1 MDSELLAH
9 QARAAVDTLTAQ
21 LRSLENEQ
29 TALLHSLQLTSTTLS
44 TLPAYNSIAPTFS
57 QIPLYES
64 KLARLK
70 SAMAA
75 QAQEVDELKRRA
87 REASERRRRNLKR
100 IEEARRGERE
110 RDRTV
115 LKAQARA
122 VEGEE
127 NGNNKEKDDGEAV
140 AEGEVKRAGTPVR
153 GQPREGVVK
162 TVKRKKKARQA
173 EIQ

>member
-1 MDSELLAH
+1 M
-9 QARAAVDTLTAQ
+9 
-21 LRSLENEQ
+21 
-29 TALLHSLQLTSTTLS
+29 
-44 TLPAYNSIAPTFS
+44 
-57 QIPLYES
+57 
-64 KLARLK
+64 
-70 SAMAA
+70 
-75 QAQEVDELKRRA
+75 KRRA
-87 REASERRRRNLKR
+87 REAGERRRRNLKR

-127 NGNNKEKDDGEAV
+127 NNNNMERDDGEIL
-140 AEGEVKRAGTPVR
+140 AEGEVKRGGMSVSVGGPS
-153 GQPREGVVK
+153 REGVVK

>member
-1 MDSELLAH
+1 
-9 QARAAVDTLTAQ
+9 
-21 LRSLENEQ
+21 
-29 TALLHSLQLTSTTLS
+29 
-44 TLPAYNSIAPTFS
+44 
-57 QIPLYES
+57 
-64 KLARLK
+64 
-70 SAMAA
+70 MAA
-75 QAQEVDELKRRA
+75 QTREVEELKRRA

-100 IEEARRGERE
+100 IEETRRGERE

-127 NGNNKEKDDGEAV
+127 NSSSNNNNKERDDGEV
-140 AEGEVKRAGTPVR
+140 LAEGEAKRGSMSVGGPS
-153 GQPREGVVK
+153 REGVVK